1 MPKIKNDLTDVEQH
15 IVLMTLYRDEWK
27 YRNEWFMSVFWRF
40 VYLSL
45 IITFLP
51 NFLVAV
57 NTESKLVS
65 TLPIWVH
72 SIAGIICALFG
83 LYIGITESKKITYI
97 DLAYRRI
104 EKDLPLEYQ
113 IKKIDNLPVKLRNN
127 NILCITIYTVII
139 LLSITNMVNEYLL

>member
-65 TLPIWVH
+65 TLPVTIH
-72 SIAGIICALFG
+72 SRFDG
-83 LYIGITESKKITYI
+83 T
-97 DLAYRRI
+97 
-104 EKDLPLEYQ
+104 
-113 IKKIDNLPVKLRNN
+113 
-127 NILCITIYTVII
+127 
-139 LLSITNMVNEYLL
+139 TNKAEL